1 MTETKPNHF
10 APAPGRSRCARRIR
24 RVAATGQIRRIT
36 IFEFF
41 RRTAVATLFLLAF
54 TGNAGAHTGGMT
66 GFATITISGTLV
78 RYNLTLSD
86 VPPGPLAEQM
96 HLGQP
101 GVAPDYRP
109 LITAISEKIRLTG
122 DGSSCTATEG
132 RIVPPTATTVSL
144 TGTVDFTC
152 PSQIRKLTIRDDMS
166 EILGPSQH
174 TLAAI
179 VWSGGSQQYAFGA
192 DARETSVTVAEEAKA
207 SRGAGSFFPLGI
219 EHILTG
225 YDHLL
230 FLLALMLCGGG
241 LWSLLKI
248 ITAFTIAHSITL
260 ALAALDAVV
269 LPSVVV
275 ESVIALSIAYVA
287 LENLLPR
294 YAVSRRWAVSFL
306 FGLVHGF
313 GFSSVL
319 REIGLPKE
327 NLLLSLLNF
336 NLGVEAGQL
345 TVVLLVVPILMRLKS
360 KSWEPRMVATVSGV
374 ILAVG
379 LVLFVDRAFLGG

>member
-1 MTETKPNHF
+1 LSQRLIGSAFQQHPDISHVLQILKP
-10 APAPGRSRCARRIR
+10 ALAGMLVLMA
-24 RVAATGQIRRIT
+24 
-36 IFEFF
+36 
-41 RRTAVATLFLLAF
+41 FL
-54 TGNAGAHTGGMT
+54 GNASAHTGGMT
-66 GFATITISGTLV
+66 GFATITISGKLV

-86 VPPGPLAEQM
+86 VPPGPLADQM
-96 HLGQP
+96 QLGKP
-101 GVAPDYRP
+101 GVAPDFTA
-109 LITAISEKIRLTG
+109 LVKAISEKIHVIG
-122 DGSSCTATEG
+122 DGARCLATDR
-132 RIVPPTATTVSL
+132 RIVAPTTKPASL

-152 PSQIRKLTIRDDMS
+152 PAEISRLTIRDDMS
-166 EILGPSQH
+166 EVMGGSQH

-179 VWSGGSQQYAFGA
+179 VWAGGSQQFAFGS
-192 DARETSVTVAEEAKA
+192 DARETTVTVSEAPHA

-230 FLLALMLCGGG
+230 FLLALMLRGGG

-260 ALAALDAVV
+260 ALAALDIVV
-269 LPSVVV
+269 LPGALV
-275 ESVIALSIAYVA
+275 ESIIALSIAYVA

-327 NLLLSLLNF
+327 NLVLSLLNF
-336 NLGVEAGQL
+336 NLGVEVGQL
-345 TVVLLVVPILMRLKS
+345 TVVLLVVPVLMRLRSRK
-360 KSWEPRMVATVSGV
+360 WEPSLVATVSGV

-379 LVLFVDRAFLGG
+379 LALFIDRAFLGG

>member
-1 MTETKPNHF
+1 MTPNKRTPAARNSLCSAIGGLTAKTF
-10 APAPGRSRCARRIR
+10 A
-24 RVAATGQIRRIT
+24 
-36 IFEFF
+36 
-41 RRTAVATLFLLAF
+41 LLLLLEWA
-54 TGNAGAHTGGMT
+54 GLAGAHTGGMT
-66 GFATITISGTLV
+66 GFATITIGEKSV
-78 RYNLTLSD
+78 RYSLTLSD
-86 VPPGPLAEQM
+86 IPPGPLAEQM

-101 GVAPDYRP
+101 GATPDYRP
-109 LITAISEKIRLTG
+109 LITTISEKIHFAS
-122 DGSSCTATEG
+122 DGATCAAAEG
-132 RIVPPTATTVSL
+132 RVVPPSAASVSI
-144 TGTVDFTC
+144 TGTVDFNC
-152 PSQIRKLTIRDDMS
+152 PGDIHKLTIRDDMS
-166 EILGPSQH
+166 EALGSSQH
-174 TLAAI
+174 TLALI
-179 VWSGGSQQYAFGA
+179 VWSGGSQQFAFGS
-192 DARETSVTVAEEAKA
+192 DARETIVTVAEGARA
-207 SRGAGSFFPLGI
+207 SRGAGSFFTLGI

-230 FLLALMLCGGG
+230 FLLALMLRGGG

-260 ALAALDAVV
+260 GLAALDVVV
-269 LPSVVV
+269 LPGALV

-294 YAVSRRWAVSFL
+294 YAASRRWTVSFL
-306 FGLVHGF
+306 FGLAHGF

-360 KSWEPRMVATVSGV
+360 RPWEPRVVATVSG
-374 ILAVG
+374 IIFAVG
-379 LVLFVDRAFLGG
+379 LVLFVERAFLGG

>member
-1 MTETKPNHF
+1 MTHIKLT
-10 APAPGRSRCARRIR
+10 PAAWRPPGPAIFGQ
-24 RVAATGQIRRIT
+24 AAK
-36 IFEFF
+36 
-41 RRTAVATLFLLAF
+41 ALALLLLLGLA
-54 TGNAGAHTGGMT
+54 GPAGAHTGGMT
-66 GFATITISGTLV
+66 GFATITVGEKSV
-78 RYNLTLSD
+78 RYSLTLSD
-86 VPPGPLAEQM
+86 IAPGTLAEQM

-101 GVAPDYRP
+101 GATPDYRP
-109 LITAISEKIRLTG
+109 LVTTISDKIHFAS
-122 DGSSCTATEG
+122 DGEICAPGEG
-132 RIVPPTATTVSL
+132 RIVPPPATAVSI
-144 TGTVDFTC
+144 TATVDFNC
-152 PSQIRKLTIRDDMS
+152 PGEIRKLTIRDDMS
-166 EILGPSQH
+166 EALGSNQH
-174 TLAAI
+174 TLALI
-179 VWSGGSQQYAFGA
+179 VWTGGSQQFAFGA
-192 DARETSVTVAEEAKA
+192 DARETSVAVAEQARA
-207 SRGAGSFFPLGI
+207 SRGAGSFFALGI

-230 FLLALMLCGGG
+230 FLLALMLRGGG

-260 ALAALDAVV
+260 ALAALDVVV
-269 LPSVVV
+269 LPGALV

-345 TVVLLVVPILMRLKS
+345 TVVLLVVPVLMRLKS
-360 KSWEPRMVATVSGV
+360 RSWEPRMVATVSGV

-379 LVLFVDRAFLGG
+379 LVLFVERAFFGA

>member
-1 MTETKPNHF
+1 M
-10 APAPGRSRCARRIR
+10 RILI
-24 RVAATGQIRRIT
+24 AA
-36 IFEFF
+36 
-41 RRTAVATLFLLAF
+41 ALAF
-54 TGNAGAHTGGMT
+54 AVSLGAYAHTGGLT
-66 GFATITISGTLV
+66 GFATITISGKLV

-101 GVAPDYRP
+101 GAAPDYRP
-109 LITAISEKIRLTG
+109 LITAISEKIHLAG
-122 DGSSCTATEG
+122 DGAACAATEG
-132 RIVPPTATTVSL
+132 RIVPPTATSVSL

-152 PSQIRKLTIRDDMS
+152 PGDVRKLTIRDDMS
-166 EILGPSQH
+166 EIFGPRQH

-179 VWSGGSQQYAFGA
+179 VWSGGSQQFAFGS
-192 DARETSVTVAEEAKA
+192 DARETSVEIAGKAQA

-230 FLLALMLCGGG
+230 FLLALMLRGGG

-248 ITAFTIAHSITL
+248 ITAFTLAHSITL
-260 ALAALDAVV
+260 ALAALDVIV
-269 LPSVVV
+269 LPSALV

-294 YAVSRRWAVSFL
+294 YAASRRWAVSFL

-327 NLLLSLLNF
+327 NLLLALLNF
-336 NLGVEAGQL
+336 NLGVEVGQL
-345 TVVLLVVPILMRLKS
+345 TVVLLVVPILMRLRS
-360 KSWEPRMVATVSGV
+360 RPWEPRVVATISGV

-379 LVLFVDRAFLGG
+379 LVLFVERAFLGG

>member
-1 MTETKPNHF
+1 MFPFQSKRGCKPEALPIRRQAASPGLHF
-10 APAPGRSRCARRIR
+10 A
-24 RVAATGQIRRIT
+24 RV
-36 IFEFF
+36 
-41 RRTAVATLFLLAF
+41 VATMLLLLPWSAI
-54 TGNAGAHTGGMT
+54 THAHTGGMT
-66 GFATITISGTLV
+66 GFATITISDKLV

-86 VPPGPLAEQM
+86 IPPGPLAEQM
-96 HLGQP
+96 HLGQS

-109 LITAISEKIRLTG
+109 LIAAISEKIQMTG
-122 DGSSCTATEG
+122 DGTACAATEG
-132 RIVPPTATTVSL
+132 RIVPPTATSVSL

-152 PSQIRKLTIRDDMS
+152 PGEIRKLTIRDNMS
-166 EILGPSQH
+166 ETLGPSQH

-179 VWSGGSQQYAFGA
+179 VWSGGSQQFAFGS
-192 DARETSVTVAEEAKA
+192 DARETSVEIAQPAHA

-230 FLLALMLCGGG
+230 FLLALMLRGGG

-248 ITAFTIAHSITL
+248 ITAFTLAHSITL
-260 ALAALDAVV
+260 ALAALDVIV
-269 LPSVVV
+269 LPSALV

-294 YAVSRRWAVSFL
+294 YAASRRWAVSFL
-306 FGLVHGF
+306 FGLAHGF

-327 NLLLSLLNF
+327 NLLLALLNF
-336 NLGVEAGQL
+336 NLGVEVGQL

-360 KSWEPRMVATVSGV
+360 RPWEPRVVATVSGV

-379 LVLFVDRAFLGG
+379 LVLFVERAFLGG

>member
-1 MTETKPNHF
+1 MNDINPNYF
-10 APAPGRSRCARRIR
+10 APVPGMSGRARRIR
-24 RVAATGQIRRIT
+24 RTPPSGHVHRIT
-36 IFEFF
+36 MTKFF
-41 RRTAVATLFLLAF
+41 GRTAIAMLLLLAF
-54 TGNAGAHTGGMT
+54 TGSAVAHTGGMT
-66 GFATITISGTLV
+66 GFATITISGKQV

-86 VPPGPLAEQM
+86 VAPGPLAEQM
-96 HLGQP
+96 HLGQS

-109 LITAISEKIRLTG
+109 LVTAISEKIRLTS
-122 DGSSCTATEG
+122 DGAACAATEG
-132 RIVPPTATTVSL
+132 RIVPPSATSVSL

-152 PSQIRKLTIRDDMS
+152 PGEIRKLTIRDDMS

-179 VWSGGSQQYAFGA
+179 VWSGGSQQFAFGS
-192 DARETSVTVAEEAKA
+192 DARETSVAVAEEAHA

-230 FLLALMLCGGG
+230 FLLALMLRGGG

-260 ALAALDAVV
+260 ALAALDVV
-269 LPSVVV
+269 MLPSVLV

-336 NLGVEAGQL
+336 NLGVEVGQL
-345 TVVLLVVPILMRLKS
+345 TVVLLVVPILIRLKT
-360 KSWEPRMVATVSGV
+360 KPWEPRLVATISGV
-374 ILAVG
+374 IFAVG
-379 LVLFVDRAFLGG
+379 LVLFIDRAFFGG

>member
-1 MTETKPNHF
+1 MF
-10 APAPGRSRCARRIR
+10 
-24 RVAATGQIRRIT
+24 VL
-36 IFEFF
+36 F
-41 RRTAVATLFLLAF
+41 RHAGLLALGLLVL
-54 TGNAGAHTGGMT
+54 TGGAEAHTGGIT
-66 GFATITISGTLV
+66 GFATITISGKLA

-86 VPPGPLAEQM
+86 VPPGPLADQM

-101 GVAPDYRP
+101 GTSPDYRP
-109 LITAISEKIRLTG
+109 LATAISERIRLSG
-122 DGSSCTATEG
+122 DGTPCAPAES
-132 RIVPPTATTVSL
+132 RIVPPTAASVSV
-144 TGTVDFTC
+144 TGTVDFICAGDIDT
-152 PSQIRKLTIRDDMS
+152 LTIQDDLS
-166 EILGPSQH
+166 EVLGPSHH

-179 VWSGGSQQYAFGA
+179 VWSGGSQQFAFGA
-192 DARETSVTVAEEAKA
+192 DARETTVTISQAALA

-230 FLLALMLCGGG
+230 FLLALILRGGG

-260 ALAALDAVV
+260 ALAALDLIV
-269 LPSVVV
+269 LPGAMV
-275 ESVIALSIAYVA
+275 EAIIALSIAYVA

-319 REIGLPKE
+319 REIGLPRE

-345 TVVLLVVPILMRLKS
+345 AVVLLAVPVLMRLRS
-360 KSWEPRMVATVSGV
+360 RPWEPRLVAVISGV
-374 ILAVG
+374 ILVVG
-379 LVLFVDRAFLGG
+379 LILFVDRAFLGD

>member
-1 MTETKPNHF
+1 MIHTRPLPAAHKSLVSAIQRLTAKATAF
-10 APAPGRSRCARRIR
+10 AML
-24 RVAATGQIRRIT
+24 V
-36 IFEFF
+36 
-41 RRTAVATLFLLAF
+41 LLAW
-54 TGNAGAHTGGMT
+54 ADLAAAHTGGMT
-66 GFATITISGTLV
+66 GFATITISEKSV
-78 RYNLTLSD
+78 HYSLTLSD
-86 VPPGPLAEQM
+86 IPPGALAETM
-96 HLGQP
+96 RLGQA
-101 GVAPDYRP
+101 GSQPDYRP
-109 LITAISEKIRLTG
+109 LIATIKEKIRLTNEG
-122 DGSSCTATEG
+122 ASCLAAEG
-132 RIVPPTATTVSL
+132 RIVPPSAGSRT
-144 TGTVDFTC
+144 TGTVDFNC
-152 PSQIRKLTIRDDMS
+152 PGVIRKLIIRDDMS
-166 EILGPSQH
+166 EALGGSQH
-174 TLAAI
+174 TLALI
-179 VWSGGSQQYAFGA
+179 IWSGGSQQFAFGS
-192 DARETSVTVAEEAKA
+192 DARETTVEVAEAAHA

-230 FLLALMLCGGG
+230 FLLALMLRGGG

-248 ITAFTIAHSITL
+248 ITAFTVAHSITL
-260 ALAALDAVV
+260 ALAALDVVV
-269 LPSVVV
+269 LPSALV
-275 ESVIALSIAYVA
+275 ESIIALSIAYVA

-313 GFSSVL
+313 GFSAVL

-360 KSWEPRMVATVSGV
+360 KTWEPRLVAVISGA

-379 LVLFVDRAFLGG
+379 VALFIERAFFGG

>member
-1 MTETKPNHF
+1 MRLLIG
-10 APAPGRSRCARRIR
+10 A
-24 RVAATGQIRRIT
+24 
-36 IFEFF
+36 
-41 RRTAVATLFLLAF
+41 LLAF
-54 TGNAGAHTGGMT
+54 AVSHGANAHTGGMT
-66 GFATITISGTLV
+66 GFATITISDKLV

-86 VPPGPLAEQM
+86 VPPGLLAEQM

-109 LITAISEKIRLTG
+109 LITAISEKIHLAS
-122 DGSSCTATEG
+122 DGAACAATEG
-132 RIVPPTATTVSL
+132 RIVPPTAASTSL

-152 PSQIRKLTIRDDMS
+152 PGEVRKLTIRDDMS
-166 EILGPSQH
+166 EIVGPSQH

-179 VWSGGSQQYAFGA
+179 VWSGGSQQFAFGS
-192 DARETSVTVAEEAKA
+192 DARETTVEIKGEARA

-230 FLLALMLCGGG
+230 FLIALMLRGGG

-248 ITAFTIAHSITL
+248 ITAFTVAHSITL
-260 ALAALDAVV
+260 ALAALDVIV
-269 LPSVVV
+269 LPGALV

-294 YAVSRRWAVSFL
+294 YAASRRWAVSFL
-306 FGLVHGF
+306 FGLAHGF

-327 NLLLSLLNF
+327 NLLLALLNF
-336 NLGVEAGQL
+336 NLGVEVGQL
-345 TVVLLVVPILMRLKS
+345 TIVLLAVPVLMRFRGRP
-360 KSWEPRMVATVSGV
+360 WESRAVMAISGV
-374 ILAVG
+374 IFVAG
-379 LVLFVDRAFLGG
+379 LVLFLERAFLGA